1 MATAE
6 EFVYPGELDLTGI
19 QADYGELLI
28 DGEFVEIGFNAGE
41 HYYGDPRPP
50 YNLGILGIRGPK
62 VLESFDRW
70 VFTNKRLLVIRERVP
85 DAEPEIPAG
94 SELDL
99 LSIPYRRILWYHLT
113 MRTPETKCEAC
124 GEPYPWVEQTGL
136 TYDQVVEDGLDFK
149 CADCGF
155 DYAEIGHRVLS
166 AALVISVQRHPRKT
180 LTATIQGVNTYKL
193 QNILARN
200 LLR

>member
-1 MATAE
+1 MATLE
-6 EFVYPGELDLTGI
+6 ELTCPGELNLSQLKT
-19 QADYGELLI
+19 DYGDLLI
-28 DGEFVEIGFNAGE
+28 DGESIEIGFNGRENYA
-41 HYYGDPRPP
+41 D
-50 YNLGILGIRGPK
+50 GILFSK
-62 VLESFDRW
+62 HLVSVDRW
-70 VFTNKRLLVIRERVP
+70 VFTNKRLLVIGERVP
-85 DAEPEIPAG
+85 DAELEIPAG

-113 MRTPETKCEAC
+113 MRAPETKCEAC

-155 DYAEIGHRVLS
+155 DYAGIGHRVLS
-166 AALVISVQRHPRKT
+166 TSLVISVQRHPSKT
-180 LTATIQGVNTYKL
+180 LTATFQRVNTYKL